1 MSMHHHRHPHVL
13 SSRPAAAWILII
25 PLLTSVVSVAV
36 ADDRKQQSPSAA
48 DAIGETVNKLDQIT
62 DATTDTVGGSVP
74 QEQRHNHGHLTVYFE
89 NDLFGGGDQDY
100 TNGTRLSWLSENL
113 PDESL
118 PDVSRLLRTTFDF
131 DSSDNL
137 RLNYGF
143 SLQQLMFTPG
153 DLSATQLIPDDRPY
167 AGWTALGASLHAKT
181 LNTVRSLELSV
192 GVVGE
197 SSYAED
203 TQDWVHDWREI
214 PKAQGWNNQ
223 LHDELAI
230 NLFFDSQ
237 HRFRTDRSV
246 IPGIEWDLLP
256 RHGVAL
262 GNVLTAADLG
272 IVMRAGYNLPENFGN
287 QKLGPTAYNQE
298 IYYDD
303 QGRRI
308 RKGAFSFYVF
318 LGGNAQ
324 AKAWDIFLDGNTSG
338 DSHSVDKNYLVAE
351 IEAGI
356 GLRLWDC
363 HLTYTHTFR
372 TEEFDT
378 QEDPPQFGSLAFTI
392 PF

>member
-1 MSMHHHRHPHVL
+1 MRHHSL
-13 SSRPAAAWILII
+13 SPTTPFGISALGIFII
-25 PLLTSVVSVAV
+25 ALLTRAVV
-36 ADDRKQQSPSAA
+36 ADDQTQPQAQTPDARAGAA
-48 DAIGETVNKLDQIT
+48 DKLDELDQMT
-62 DATTDTVGGSVP
+62 DDAVDTVGGPVP
-74 QEQRHNHGHLTVYFE
+74 DNQRHNHGHLTVYFE

-113 PDESL
+113 PDGAL
-118 PDVSRLLRTTFDF
+118 PDVSRWLRNTFDF
-131 DSSDNL
+131 DDADNL

-143 SLQQLMFTPG
+143 SLQQLMFTPS
-153 DLSATQLIPDDRPY
+153 DLSASEVIRNDRPY

-192 GVVGE
+192 GVIGE

-203 TQDWVHDWREI
+203 IQDWVHDWRDS
-214 PKAQGWNNQ
+214 PKAQGWDNQ

-230 NLFFDSQ
+230 NLFFESQ
-237 HRFRTDRSV
+237 HRFLTDRSF
-246 IPGIEWDLLP
+246 IPGVEMDLLP
-256 RHGVAL
+256 RHGIAL

-308 RKGAFSFYVF
+308 HKGDFSCYLFF
-318 LGGNAQ
+318 GGNAR
-324 AKAWDIFLDGNTSG
+324 AKAWDIFLDGNTTG

-351 IEAGI
+351 LEAGI
-356 GLRLWDC
+356 GLRYRDI

-372 TEEFDT
+372 SEEFRN
-378 QEDPPQFGSLAFTI
+378 QEDPPQFGSLAITI